1 MEIMV
6 REIVREARGKYP
18 DLNAHAALV
27 RYYKT
32 LVVIS
37 RYKRSSKVE
46 IKKLLTSFI
55 LEAFNEY
62 RSN

>member
-6 REIVREARGKYP
+6 REIVREAREKYP
-18 DLNAHAALV
+18 GLNAHAALV

-62 RSN
+62 RGN